1 MSFIMNIKEKSQ
13 LLHSTSEHT
22 GYIKKLVDG
31 KASVEGYIEYIF
43 NLKKIYSSLENSLN
57 NNKSNSTIAPFVTPE
72 LYRSELIKKD
82 LEFLNNNALFTP
94 LSSTEAYISRLNEI
108 SKNKPELIIAHT
120 YTRFLADLFGGRT
133 FFSILS
139 SEYKI
144 SPEGLNYYKFDKIED
159 FKTYVGEYHGKLNS
173 LTLSEEMQK
182 DFLNEVYNAY
192 IYNLAISNE
201 LDCKLNR

>member
-1 MSFIMNIKEKSQ
+1 MNKKHNSP
-13 LLHSTSEHT
+13 LLHITSEHT
-22 GYIKKLVDG
+22 DYIKKLING
-31 KASVEGYIEYIF
+31 K
-43 NLKKIYSSLENSLN
+43 
-57 NNKSNSTIAPFVTPE
+57 T
-72 LYRSELIKKD
+72 
-82 LEFLNNNALFTP
+82 
-94 LSSTEAYISRLNEI
+94 STEAYIPKLNEI
-108 SKNKPELIIAHT
+108 YKNISELIIAHT

-144 SPEGLNYYKFDKIED
+144 SPEGLNYYKFNKIED

-182 DFLNEVYNAY
+182 EFLNEIYNAY

-201 LDCKLNR
+201 LDCKLNN

>member
-1 MSFIMNIKEKSQ
+1 MYVKEKSK

-31 KASVEGYIEYIF
+31 KASVEGYTEYIF
-43 NLKKIYSSLENSLN
+43 NLGMIYSSLENSLN
-57 NNKSNSTIAPFVTPE
+57 NNKSNSTITPFVTPK
-72 LYRSELIKKD
+72 LYKSELIKKD
-82 LEFLNNNALFTP
+82 LEFLSNNTLFIP

-133 FFSILS
+133 FFSILNS
-139 SEYKI
+139 KYKI
-144 SPEGLNYYKFDKIED
+144 SPEGLNYYKFDGIED
-159 FKTYVGEYHGKLNS
+159 FKIYIDEYRGKLNS
-173 LTLSEEMQK
+173 LILSEEVQRE
-182 DFLNEVYNAY
+182 FLNEVYNAY

-201 LDCKLNR
+201 LDYKLNN